1 MTGARSSLM
10 ALVLDRPVEDVA
22 QVVADARAA
31 GGIDRASPHL
41 SDGATAQDVHW
52 GGRMQRAVVRA
63 TDDEGTPLL
72 RTEVA
77 IASDGLVDGLS
88 RQAALL
94 AALARVLPGQVR
106 GVRDLSA
113 RTDRDATWMTRV
125 AAGVVDAGD
134 GVVTT
139 VGADAGGTGT
149 GGTGTGGADAEHR
162 AGWVLT
168 HGAARFGVPDLEL
181 YGVPPGASGS
191 AVAVLERV
199 AAQLV
204 EGGLS
209 APLTLADGTPLRLVP
224 VLEVWP
230 AMPASWPGL
239 GRAGVDRGPGLD
251 GPRAT
256 LSVLHTPRFGR
267 HRLDL
272 DGVRDR
278 LAPHQ

>member
-1 MTGARSSLM
+1 MTEARPSVM

-22 QVVADARAA
+22 QVASDARAA
-31 GGIDRASPHL
+31 GGIDRTSPHL
-41 SDGATAQDVHW
+41 SNGAIAQDVHW

-63 TDDEGTPLL
+63 TDDDGTPLL

-77 IASDGLVDGLS
+77 IASDGLVDGLA

-94 AALARVLPGQVR
+94 AALARALPGRVR

-113 RTDRDATWMTRV
+113 RVDRDATWMTRV
-125 AAGVVDAGD
+125 AAGVVDASD
-134 GVVTT
+134 AVVTT
-139 VGADAGGTGT
+139 VGAEAGGA
-149 GGTGTGGADAEHR
+149 GAGR
-162 AGWVLT
+162 PAGWVLT

-181 YGVPPGASGS
+181 YGVPAGASAS
-191 AVAVLERV
+191 AVEVLERV

-204 EGGLS
+204 VGGLS
-209 APLTLADGTPLRLVP
+209 APLSLADGTPLRLVP
-224 VLEVWP
+224 VLEVWST
-230 AMPASWPGL
+230 MPASWPGL

-256 LSVLHTPRFGR
+256 LSVLHKPRFGR

-272 DGVRDR
+272 EGVRDR
-278 LAPHQ
+278 LSPHQ